1 MTTER
6 EIILDALMEILEKKQ
21 YSHLVMRATLDKYAY
36 LPVQKRRFIK
46 RCCEGTVEQMICI
59 DHALSQFSKT
69 PVKKMKPLIR
79 TVLRMSAYQILF
91 MDSVPDSAACN
102 EAVSL
107 AKKRG
112 FTGLSGF
119 VNGVLRSLSRGKNTI
134 AYPDRST
141 DPEGYLSIR
150 YSMPRWIVTMWLQQ
164 YGEEKTEK
172 MLEGLLAVRPVTI
185 RMREGISDAEKEQ
198 YLGHMTED
206 NITWERDDTLPYA
219 YYLQNVDN
227 ISGIPGFAQGRI
239 ALQDIGSMWVVELAD
254 IKKGDFVVDVCSAPG
269 GKAIHAADKLCG
281 SGSVLAR
288 DLTDYKISL
297 IQDNI
302 DRCKVSCMTT
312 QVWDATIRDESLTE
326 KADVVIA
333 DLPCSGL
340 GVIGRKGDIKYRVR
354 QDDIAAIAAL
364 QKDILQAVWPYV
376 KKGGTLMFSTCTV
389 TAKENEG
396 NRDWILQ
403 NLQPILQPTCEEIQT
418 LFPCLYCIQTL
429 STTLPSASSNKNF
442 FVPSIREVCSR
453 RSFSAVK

>member
-1 MTTER
+1 MTER

-46 RCCEGTVEQMICI
+46 RCCEGTVEQMIYI

-79 TVLRMSAYQILF
+79 TLLRMSAYQILF

-112 FTGLSGF
+112 FAGLSGF
-119 VNGVLRSLSRGKNTI
+119 VNGVLRSLSRGKDTI
-134 AYPDRST
+134 DYPDRSA

-172 MLEGLLAVRPVTI
+172 MLDGLLSVRPVTI
-185 RMREGISDAEKEQ
+185 RMRES
-198 YLGHMTED
+198 MTETKKEKLLKD
-206 NITWERDDTLPYA
+206 MTQENIVWEQDEQLPYA
-219 YYLQNVDN
+219 YALQNVDN
-227 ISGIPGFAQGRI
+227 IAGIPGFAQGCI
-239 ALQDIGSMWVVELAD
+239 VMQDIGSMHVVEMAG
-254 IKKGDFVVDVCSAPG
+254 IEKGDFVIDVCSAPG
-269 GKAIHAADKLCG
+269 GKALHAADKLNG
-281 SGSVLAR
+281 SGCVLAR
-288 DLTDYKISL
+288 DLTDYKVSL
-297 IQDNI
+297 IRENME
-302 DRCKVSCMTT
+302 RCQVKGMTA
-312 QVWDATIRDESLTE
+312 QVWDATVQDEALLG

-354 QDDIAAIAAL
+354 QEDITAIAAL
-364 QKDILQAVWPYV
+364 QKEILQAVWPYV
-376 KKGGTLMFSTCTV
+376 KKGGTLMFGTCTM
-389 TAKENEG
+389 TAEENEG

-403 NLQPILQPTCEEIQT
+403 NLPFSLAQEKA
-418 LFPCLYCIQTL
+418 LFPGLDHSDGFYM
-429 STTLPSASSNKNF
+429 AK
-442 FVPSIREVCSR
+442 FVRT
-453 RSFSAVK
+453 